1 MTEPYVALTDYGLS
15 LESLAFLLLLSPFR
29 GASRVRNW
37 FFVFFFSVVAS
48 SFVGGTVHGFFSGPS
63 FVGERILWP
72 ATLIVIGITSLSGI
86 QIGKALLWP
95 KNRSALIETA
105 LYALFCLYCG
115 IVLFGSST
123 FLVAILGYLPS
134 VFLLGCGLIKFYR
147 RTRQERILAGVAGLG
162 VILLAS
168 AIQQIKSLDGSPFF
182 NRNVAYHL
190 LQGIGLFMIFQAARA
205 LELKDH
211 TYANQ
216 T

>member
-37 FFVFFFSVVAS
+37 FFVFSFLCGLVFRRRNSTWFFLRAILRGRTHTLAGNVNRDRDHFAFGDPDRQSFVVA
-48 SFVGGTVHGFFSGPS
+48 
-63 FVGERILWP
+63 E
-72 ATLIVIGITSLSGI
+72 
-86 QIGKALLWP
+86 
-95 KNRSALIETA
+95 NRSALIETA
-105 LYALFCLYCG
+105 LYASFCVYCG
-115 IVLFGSST
+115 IVLFRSST

-134 VFLLGCGLIKFYR
+134 VFFLGCGLIKCYR

-162 VILLAS
+162 IILLAS
-168 AIQQIKSLDGSPFF
+168 AVQQIKSLDGSPFF

-190 LQGIGLFMIFQAARA
+190 LQGIGLFMIFQAART